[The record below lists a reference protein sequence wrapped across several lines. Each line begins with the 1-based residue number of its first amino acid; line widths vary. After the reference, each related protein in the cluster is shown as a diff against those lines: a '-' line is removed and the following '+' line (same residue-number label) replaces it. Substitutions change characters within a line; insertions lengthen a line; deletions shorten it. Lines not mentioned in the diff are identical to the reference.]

1 MYKSVKDSR
10 RDALHKMKKD
20 YGLIMFCLEEDYKEF
35 CSRAPTHNRAAFDE
49 KYFSKN
55 ELEAIYKRWDEEE
68 ARYADHLGMKDH
80 QAKTLAN
87 FEWLREEIIKLEK
100 EMYYVSF

>member
-35 CSRAPTHNRAAFDE
+35 YYIKPSYTRGHFDE
-49 KYFSKN
+49 SLLPKD
-55 ELEAIYKRWDEEE
+55 EVERIYKRWAEED
-68 ARYADHLGMKDH
+68 ARYADHLNMKNH

-87 FEWLREEIIKLEK
+87 FAWLREEIIKLEK
-100 EMYYVSF
+100 EMYYV

>member
-20 YGLIMFCLEEDYKEF
+20 YGLIQFCLEEDHKEF
-35 CSRAPTHNRAAFDE
+35 YYQSPSYTRSWFDE
-49 KYFSKN
+49 SLLPK
-55 ELEAIYKRWDEEE
+55 EEVERIYARWAEED
-68 ARYADHLGMKDH
+68 ARYADYLNMKNYKD
-80 QAKTLAN
+80 KTLTN

-100 EMYYVSF
+100 EMYYV